1 MDYISMVIIKFMVD
15 NAGYEEISSDE
26 ETIPNEQ
33 FHKLLLQLEK
43 DLKKLKDDSDEELNE
58 HFEELKKLN
67 KTATLSVINIEDVT
81 NFLET
86 AIFTLMIELPE
97 IFSFKPLT
105 IYKSMLE
112 CVKSFPKAAYL
123 EHLQVLLDIKND
135 ETKDLLLLIKKEKQ
149 EKKPQSFS
157 LLAENEQ
164 QFSVV
169 RPFFSILSEE
179 KAKKRANLEDV
190 EILPKPKRLR
200 GISPL
205 AIS

>member
-1 MDYISMVIIKFMVD
+1 MINDTI
-15 NAGYEEISSDE
+15 YEEISSEE
-26 ETIPNEQ
+26 ETIPNEL

-97 IFSFKPLT
+97 VFSFKPLT
-105 IYKSMLE
+105 IYKSMLKNVE
-112 CVKSFPKAAYL
+112 FFPKNVYK
-123 EHLQVLLDIKND
+123 EHLQVLLDLKN
-135 ETKDLLLLIKKEKQ
+135 EEVKDLLLLIKKEKQ

-157 LLAENEQ
+157 LLTKNEQ

-169 RPFFSILSEE
+169 RSFFSILSEE

-190 EILPKPKRLR
+190 EILPKQKRLR
-200 GISPL
+200 GIFPL
-205 AIS
+205 ALS